1 MGVWLRVEDQ
11 QGVIGSE
18 RETIAEDL
26 LQTKPIQDEV
36 LKILRDSYRGNH
48 SNVNKW
54 KKAHNRIRDY
64 LMRETKKRRK
74 KVQPEIKILESKLK
88 VLGYKKKAGGGS
100 RELDT
105 TERKIVTKIR
115 ELKYPERLKQKL
127 QRHERTR
134 CRRGRTSA
142 HALSS
147 SPTRIKRN
155 NSG

>member
-1 MGVWLRVEDQ
+1 MGVWLRVEDR

-74 KVQPEIKILESKLK
+74 TVQSEIKITR
-88 VLGYKKKAGGGS
+88 VQ
-100 RELDT
+100 
-105 TERKIVTKIR
+105 TKSTGI
-115 ELKYPERLKQKL
+115 
-127 QRHERTR
+127 
-134 CRRGRTSA
+134 
-142 HALSS
+142 
-147 SPTRIKRN
+147 
-155 NSG
+155 